1 MNNFVLM
8 AEIVQEPQLR
18 YTSDNQLPVTEMTVQ
33 FAGIRAEDRPSTMK
47 VIGWGNLAQ
56 EIQEQFH
63 VGDRV
68 ILEGRLGMVSFER
81 PEGFRDKRAEMT
93 AQRIHRIEL
102 DGSVTTRTS
111 NPTATIAPA
120 PAAVPAPAADSAP
133 APAAVSAPSRK
144 PAAPAAAPST
154 SAPDPVD
161 YDDIPF

>member
-1 MNNFVLM
+1 MNNFVVM

-18 YTSDNQLPVTEMTVQ
+18 YTSDTQLPVTEMTVQ
-33 FAGIRAEDRPSTMK
+33 FAGIREEDRPSAMK

-93 AQRIHRIEL
+93 AQRIHRVEL
-102 DGSVTTRTS
+102 DGSVTTRMS
-111 NPTATIAPA
+111 NPTATVAPA
-120 PAAVPAPAADSAP
+120 PAAAP
-133 APAAVSAPSRK
+133 APTAAPTASPTRK
-144 PAAPAAAPST
+144 PPASATAPST
-154 SAPDPVD
+154 PAPDPVD